1 MVGVDW
7 LCVVVVWVSGC
18 GLGSVLKVSM
28 NFMVVVSGKNF
39 CKSMVIPRLATCM
52 PSR

>member
-1 MVGVDW
+1 VVGVGW
-7 LCVVVVWVSGC
+7 VWVVVAGISGC

-28 NFMVVVSGKNF
+28 NLMVVVSGKNF
-39 CKSMVIPRLATCM
+39 CMSMVMPRLATCM

>member
-1 MVGVDW
+1 MVGVGW
-7 LCVVVVWVSGC
+7 FWFVVAGVSGC

-39 CKSMVIPRLATCM
+39 CMSMVIPRLATCM